1 VDLLVQSMGIEQ
13 TLEENDLGA
22 DDHRDRYS
30 SQGDELSSQD
40 FDRLPTSPR
49 PPGGETRRGPLVPA
63 PAEHSLSQARDQFG
77 LAFDMAA
84 TGMAVMSLDG
94 RFIRVNGA
102 LCELL
107 GRSEKELLATSWQA
121 VAHPEDLDVA
131 LGFIRTAMSGGSTTV
146 KTEMRYLRSDGDV
159 LCSLVGASLITDDR
173 GRALFFFAQ
182 LHDVTE
188 NKKIEGELD
197 EKTSWV
203 KLLQAVAVSAG
214 AASSFEDAIRAALDE
229 VCLQTGWDIGHIY
242 RVEADGTLA
251 PTNIWHIEDSRRF
264 QPFKEAT
271 EKTALPPGTGLLG
284 RVVST
289 GGPIW
294 VNELRDD
301 ENFIRAASAEVVG
314 LHAAIAFP
322 VLLEASVVAIMEFFT
337 KEKLELDPALL
348 EVMEHIGTLLGQ
360 SGEHR
365 LIEEALVQ
373 NEERTRQIIETA
385 SDAFVEMDREGRI
398 TDWNRKA
405 MESFGWSR
413 QEVLNKP
420 VADTII
426 PERYR
431 EAHWNGLKNFL
442 ATGSGPVIGQRIEI
456 SALKRSGEELPV
468 ELTIWTTKVGDEVR
482 FNAFIH
488 DITERKNSEEAV
500 REANENLKRWIHEL
514 EQRNKE
520 ISTLNEMGEMLQS
533 CKSSD
538 EAHDV
543 VAQFGERIFGGN
555 CGALNII
562 SESHNLVQQV
572 ATWGPE
578 GVGVR
583 MFSPDEC
590 WALRRGRT
598 HSVANPEAALLC
610 AHLEGTGP
618 NPYMCVPMMAQGET
632 LGILHVQDR
641 GARDDGSTPL
651 ADSLRQLVT
660 TVSEQV
666 SMSLANFRL
675 LESREDLRF
684 QSIRDPLTGLFN
696 RRYMEESLD
705 RELRRA
711 ARNEHPLGIIMLD
724 IDHFKEVNDNFGHEA
739 GDAVLRALGAF
750 LAKRIRGED
759 IACRFGGEEFMLILP
774 EAPLDVTRE
783 RAEALWHE
791 SKGIEVEF
799 GGERLRT
806 PTISFGVAV
815 FPEHGGTRE
824 AVLRAA
830 DSALYRAKSEGR
842 DRVVSAPVR

>member
-1 VDLLVQSMGIEQ
+1 
-13 TLEENDLGA
+13 
-22 DDHRDRYS
+22 
-30 SQGDELSSQD
+30 
-40 FDRLPTSPR
+40 
-49 PPGGETRRGPLVPA
+49 
-63 PAEHSLSQARDQFG
+63 
-77 LAFDMAA
+77 MAA

-94 RFIRVNGA
+94 RFIRVNRA

-121 VAHPEDLDVA
+121 VTHPEDVEVA
-131 LGFIRTAMSGGSTTV
+131 LGFIRTAMSGASTAFNS
-146 KTEMRYLRSDGDV
+146 EMRYLRSDGDV
-159 LCSLVGASLITDDR
+159 MYSLVGASLITDERD
-173 GRALFFFAQ
+173 RALFFFAQ
-182 LHDVTE
+182 LHDVTA

-203 KLLQAVAVSAG
+203 RLLQAVAIGAG
-214 AASSFEDAIRAALDE
+214 AASSFEDAIRGALDE
-229 VCLQTGWDIGHIY
+229 VCLQTGWEVGHVY
-242 RVEADGTLA
+242 RVEDDKTVS
-251 PTNIWHIEDSRRF
+251 PTTIWHIEDSRRF

-271 EKTALPPGTGLLG
+271 ENTPLEPGKGIVG
-284 RVVST
+284 RVVKT

-294 VNELRDD
+294 VDELRDD
-301 ENFIRAASAEVVG
+301 EDLARAATAEAVG

-322 VLLEASVVAIMEFFT
+322 IMLEANVVAVMEFFT
-337 KEKLELDPALL
+337 REKLGLDPALL
-348 EVMEHIGTLLGQ
+348 EVMEHIGTVLGQ
-360 SGEHR
+360 AGEHR

-398 TDWNRKA
+398 TDWNRQA
-405 MESFGWSR
+405 METFGWSR
-413 QEVLNKP
+413 QEVLNRL
-420 VADTII
+420 VAETIV

-431 EAHWNGLKNFL
+431 EAHWDGLKNFL
-442 ATGSGPVIGQRIEI
+442 ATGNGPVIGQRTELA
-456 SALKRSGEELPV
+456 ALKRSGEEFPV

-488 DITERKNSEEAV
+488 DITERKNSEQALG
-500 REANENLKRWIHEL
+500 EANENLKRWVHEL

-543 VAQFGERIFGGN
+543 VAQFGERLFGGN
-555 CGALNII
+555 SGALNVI

-598 HSVANPEAALLC
+598 HSVENPEAALLC
-610 AHLEGTGP
+610 AHLEGTDP

-641 GARDDGSTPL
+641 GARGDGPTPL

-684 QSIRDPLTGLFN
+684 QSIRDPLTSLFN

-724 IDHFKEVNDNFGHEA
+724 IDHFKEVNDRFGHEA
-739 GDAVLRALGAF
+739 GDAVLSALGAF

-783 RAEALWHE
+783 RAEMLWRE
-791 SKGIEVEF
+791 IKDIEVEF
-799 GGERLRT
+799 AGKPLRT

-815 FPEHGGTRE
+815 FPEHGATRE

-842 DRVVSAPVR
+842 DRVVTAPVR

>member
-1 VDLLVQSMGIEQ
+1 MDLFVQSMGIEEG
-13 TLEENDLGA
+13 LEENDLA
-22 DDHRDRYS
+22 AEDHRDEVATE
-30 SQGDELSSQD
+30 GDTLNSPG
-40 FDRLPTSPR
+40 FDRIQ
-49 PPGGETRRGPLVPA
+49 PPNPPVGEARRGPLIPA
-63 PAEHSLSQARDQFG
+63 PAEHSLNQARDQFG

-94 RFIRVNGA
+94 RFIRVNRA

-121 VAHPEDLDVA
+121 VTHPEDLEVA
-131 LGFIRTAMSGGSTTV
+131 LGFIRTAMSGASTSFHS
-146 KTEMRYLRSDGDV
+146 EMRYLRSDGDV
-159 LCSLVGASLITDDR
+159 MCSLVGASLITDDR

-182 LHDVTE
+182 LHDVTA

-203 KLLQAVAVSAG
+203 KLLQAVAVGAG

-229 VCLQTGWDIGHIY
+229 VCLQTGWEIGHVY
-242 RVEADGTLA
+242 RVEENGALT
-251 PTNIWHIEDSRRF
+251 PTNIWHIEESRRF
-264 QPFKEAT
+264 QPFREAT
-271 EKTALPPGTGLLG
+271 ENTPMAAGEGLVG
-284 RVVST
+284 RVVKT

-294 VNELRDD
+294 VDELQND
-301 ENFIRAASAEVVG
+301 ENFVRAASAAAVG
-314 LHAAIAFP
+314 LHAAVAFP
-322 VLLEASVVAIMEFFT
+322 ITLEANVVAVMEFFT
-337 KEKLELDPALL
+337 AEQLELDPALL

-360 SGEHR
+360 AGEHR

-398 TDWNRKA
+398 TDWNRQA
-405 MESFGWSR
+405 MEAFGWSR

-420 VADTII
+420 VADTIV

-431 EAHWNGLKNFL
+431 EAHWKGLENFL
-442 ATGSGPVIGQRIEI
+442 RTGNGPVIGQRIEI
-456 SALKRSGEELPV
+456 TALKRSGEEIPV
-468 ELTIWTTKVGDEVR
+468 ELTIWTTKVGEEVR

-488 DITERKNSEEAV
+488 DITERKNSEAAV
-500 REANENLKRWIHEL
+500 REANENLKRWVHEL

-543 VAQFGERIFGGN
+543 VAQFGERLFGGN

-590 WALRRGRT
+590 WALRRGRP
-598 HSVANPEAALLC
+598 HSVTNPEAALLC
-610 AHLEGTGP
+610 GHLEGTDP
-618 NPYMCVPMMAQGET
+618 HPYMCVPMMAQGET

-641 GARDDGSTPL
+641 GARADGPAPL
-651 ADSLRQLVT
+651 AESLRQLVT

-684 QSIRDPLTGLFN
+684 QSIRDSLTGLFN

-711 ARNEHPLGIIMLD
+711 ARSEHPLGIIMLD
-724 IDHFKEVNDNFGHEA
+724 IDHFKEVNDSFGHEA
-739 GDAVLRALGAF
+739 GDAVLRALGTF
-750 LAKRIRGED
+750 LCKRIRGED

-783 RAEALWHE
+783 RAEALWRE
-791 SKGIEVEF
+791 SKDIQVEF
-799 GGERLRT
+799 EGRKLST

-815 FPEHGGTRE
+815 YPQHGATRE
-824 AVLRAA
+824 SVLRAA
-830 DSALYRAKSEGR
+830 DAALYRAKSEGR
-842 DRVVSAPVR
+842 DRVVSAPLH